1 MNRFTIGIIRERKSP
16 PDERVPLTPE
26 QCRQIKVAHPQIHIV
41 VEPSPIRCFSDDAY
55 RAQGLDVRDDLSDCD
70 VLIGVKEV
78 PKEHLLPGKKY
89 MFFSHTY
96 KKQPYN
102 RDLLAEILR
111 KNITLYDYELI
122 TNSEG
127 RRLIGFGRYA
137 GVVGAYNALRG
148 YGLRSRRYELK
159 PAHECENRAE
169 VDAELSK
176 VSLPKGFRMVVTGG
190 GRVAGGA
197 LEILRDAGILAMQ
210 PSAFLEQRTDE
221 PVYTQLSLSDYFV
234 PASGGLFDRA
244 NFEAHP
250 EQFRSNFMKFA
261 QGSDLYIACHY
272 WSEGSPFIFSRAD
285 ARDPRFDIQFVAD
298 ISCDIDGPVAST
310 LRPSTI
316 ADPFYGYDPYT
327 ESEVDWNHSNAI
339 GVMAVD
345 NLPCELPADAS
356 ADFGSEFIQ
365 YVLPAFLNN
374 DADGVLHRA
383 QQTNESGAL
392 TESFIYLRD
401 WVEGRE

>member
-1 MNRFTIGIIRERKSP
+1 MKRFTIGIIRERKSP
-16 PDERVPLTPE
+16 PDERVPLTPD
-26 QCRQIKVAHPQIHIV
+26 QCRQIKLKYPELHIV

-78 PKEHLLPGKKY
+78 PAEALIPNKKY
-89 MFFSHTY
+89 VFFSHTY

-102 RDLLAEILR
+102 RALLAEILE
-111 KNITLYDYELI
+111 KHITLYDYELM
-122 TNSEG
+122 TAPNG

-159 PAHECENRAE
+159 AAHKCADRAE
-169 VDAELSK
+169 VNEELK
-176 VSLPKGFRMVVTGG
+176 RVSLPRGFRIVVTGT

-197 LEILRDAGILAMQ
+197 LEILRDAGIREMR
-210 PSAFLEQRTDE
+210 PDE
-221 PVYTQLSLSDYFV
+221 FVDRMVDDPVYTQLSLSQYFI
-234 PASGGLFDRA
+234 PKDGGAFDRGT
-244 NFEAHP
+244 FAHQP
-250 EQFRSNFMKFA
+250 EKFRSNFMKYA
-261 QGSDLYIACHY
+261 QGSDMYIACHY
-272 WSEGSPFIFSRAD
+272 WSEGSPFLFSRAD

-327 ESEVDWNHSNAI
+327 EEEVDWNHSNAI

-356 ADFGSEFIQ
+356 ADFGEEFMEHI
-365 YVLPAFLNN
+365 LPAFLNG
-374 DADGVLHRA
+374 DPDEILHRA
-383 QQTNESGAL
+383 QETDETGEL
-392 TESFIYLRD
+392 TETFSYLAD
-401 WVEGRE
+401 WVAGK